1 MVKLSLSYEMRVPDF
16 GPSGKSLYAAALE
29 QCEWADRLGFESVG
43 LSEHHAS
50 PDGYMPSPLIM
61 ASAIGARTRR
71 LRVVI
76 SLILLPFYHP
86 HRLAEDAAVC
96 DLICGG
102 RLDLMFG
109 AGYREEEFGMYGL
122 DIHQRGRTMTDG
134 IEFLK
139 RAWTG
144 EPFEFQGRSVQ
155 VLPRP
160 AQQPRPRI
168 VLGGASP
175 ASARRAARIAD
186 AYSPIAPKLYEIYL
200 EELARLGKPAPQGG
214 DPVVGQS
221 TAVVAVSEDPD
232 RTWNAIERNLMHD
245 AEVYAAWTGG
255 RRGSMFV
262 QASSAG
268 ELKASGQYLILTP
281 QECLARAEHSTALRF
296 RPLVG
301 GIEPDIA
308 WESLH
313 LFEAKVLPH
322 LHVEE
327 PPAG

>member
-1 MVKLSLSYEMRVPDF
+1 MVKLALSYEMRVPDF
-16 GPSGKSLYAAALE
+16 GPPGEALYAAALD
-29 QCEWADRLGFESVG
+29 QSEWADRLGFDSVT

-50 PDGYMPSPLIM
+50 PDGYMPSPIVM

-71 LRVVI
+71 LRIMI

-86 HRLAEDAAVC
+86 LRLAEDAAVC
-96 DLICGG
+96 DLVCGG

-109 AGYREEEFGMYGL
+109 AGYREEEFDMYGV
-122 DIHQRGRTMTDG
+122 DIHQRGRMMAEG

-144 EPFEFQGRSVQ
+144 EPFEFQGRTVQ

-186 AYSPIAPKLYEIYL
+186 AYAPIAPRLYQIYL
-200 EELARLGKPAPQGG
+200 EELARLGKPAPEGG
-214 DPVVGQS
+214 DPQVAQT
-221 TAVVAVSEDPD
+221 TAMVAISDDPD
-232 RTWNAIERNLMHD
+232 RTWNTIERNLMHD
-245 AEVYAAWTGG
+245 AAVYGAWTGG
-255 RRGSMFV
+255 RRGSMFA
-262 QASSAG
+262 QIGSPE
-268 ELKASGQYLILTP
+268 ELKASGQYLVLTP
-281 QECLARAEHSTALRF
+281 EECLSHAAHSSTLRF

-301 GIEPDIA
+301 GIDPDIA

-322 LHVEE
+322 LDVEK
-327 PPAG
+327 P